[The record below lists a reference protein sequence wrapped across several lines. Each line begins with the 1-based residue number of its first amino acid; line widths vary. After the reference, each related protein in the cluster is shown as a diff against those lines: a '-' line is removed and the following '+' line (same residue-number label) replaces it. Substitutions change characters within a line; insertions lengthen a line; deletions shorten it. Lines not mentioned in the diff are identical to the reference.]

1 MMERTLKVIF
11 KMAVVIFVLL
21 LLYELLHMLA
31 TFERGY
37 EAIGGEALV
46 FYIPL
51 ICKALK

>member
-1 MMERTLKVIF
+1 MERNIKIIF
-11 KMAVVIFVLL
+11 KIAIVLFAL
-21 LLYELLHMLA
+21 LMLYELLHMLA